1 MNDTIHRV
9 CRNVKRSQDAAM
21 ALRWTAAA
29 MLEAAHGLRRLEVD
43 KQLPSLRRALAALQ
57 DRNTI
62 SHNLEQQAVAG

>member
-1 MNDTIHRV
+1 
-9 CRNVKRSQDAAM
+9 M

-43 KQLPSLRRALAALQ
+43 KQLQSLRRALAALQ